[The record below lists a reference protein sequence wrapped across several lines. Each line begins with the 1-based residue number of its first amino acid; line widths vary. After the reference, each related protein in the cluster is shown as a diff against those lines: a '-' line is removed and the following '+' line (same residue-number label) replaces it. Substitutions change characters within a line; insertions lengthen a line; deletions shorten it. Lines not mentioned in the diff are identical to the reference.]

1 MRIFRESRC
10 KDTTSQRG
18 RVGLPLVSLGK
29 FGNNLFSLG
38 FVGFRWVSA
47 FIIYIYI
54 YYICMHIERESLT
67 FCKMT
72 IYKTNIVPPWKEV
85 YIINI
90 YIYSS
95 FASCFRQ

>member
-38 FVGFRWVSA
+38 FVGFCVQ
-47 FIIYIYI
+47 
-54 YYICMHIERESLT
+54 IECVLS

-72 IYKTNIVPPWKEV
+72 IYKTNIVPPLGRFV
-85 YIINI
+85 R
-90 YIYSS
+90 
-95 FASCFRQ
+95 F